1 MMRKLLVLSAAL
13 LMLGGCA
20 AGESPAATAA
30 RNVCASVYADPAL
43 NPIRNRIPF
52 NDSTA
57 TMASMAQ
64 LSDPDKPNN
73 IERAALQQFDV
84 ANRRCWDAWDQAG
97 TSPYIQQA
105 RATVSSAL
113 AELYGGQS
121 TYGDFNRRRANA
133 LAEMNA
139 RLREADERQ
148 RVATELNNR
157 MMFCDPW
164 GPRFRSLHCF

>member
-1 MMRKLLVLSAAL
+1 MMRKLLFLSAAL
-13 LMLGGCA
+13 LTLGGC

-43 NPIRNRIPF
+43 NPIRDRIPF
-52 NDSTA
+52 DDGAA
-57 TMASMAQ
+57 TMAPMAQ
-64 LSDPDKPNN
+64 LSDPGKPDNV
-73 IERAALQQFDV
+73 ERTALRQFDA

-97 TSPYIQQA
+97 TSPYVQQA
-105 RATVSSAL
+105 RASVSSAL

-121 TYGDFNRRRANA
+121 TYGDFNRKRANA

-139 RLREADERQ
+139 RLREADERE
-148 RVATELNNR
+148 RAAYYNNR

-164 GPRFRSLHCF
+164 GPWPYRSLHCF